1 MYLEIYKCIIM
12 NNSLNFSEEFDFHF
26 EVLENTSLEK
36 AKYTAGCS
44 GDRSDCC
51 TRVCTR
57 VYAKDGEV
65 ASSEQWEDFLEVN
78 AGVVQY

>member
-1 MYLEIYKCIIM
+1 M
-12 NNSLNFSEEFDFHF
+12 NNTLNFSEEFDFHF

-36 AKYTAGCS
+36 ANYSAGCS

-57 VYAKDGEV
+57 V
-65 ASSEQWEDFLEVN
+65 
-78 AGVVQY
+78 

>member
-1 MYLEIYKCIIM
+1 M
-12 NNSLNFSEEFDFHF
+12 NNLLNFSEEFDFHF

>member
-1 MYLEIYKCIIM
+1 M
-12 NNSLNFSEEFDFHF
+12 NNTLNFSKEFDFHF
-26 EVLENTSLEK
+26 EVLENTSVENT
-36 AKYTAGCS
+36 KYTAGCS
-44 GDRSDCC
+44 GGVSACC

-65 ASSEQWEDFLEVN
+65 ASSEQWEGFLEVN